1 MRHINILYSPKK
13 YSNTKMELE
22 NDAWQEGTSW
32 VSGDFRNPP
41 EEQVARGFSL
51 IFRQTRTPLKRK
63 NQSTREVLVAL
74 LPFTFHL
81 NFRAGAMLMSCNVAL
96 RALEPSLGWVY
107 GWQKFQWQLSKQTR
121 QKKTQSNITFSEDVF
136 SIKNEDMSIAM
147 LVFQRLCDGFNY
159 FFCFAPNLAFDLRH
173 FFYMGGDYLALSP
186 IVIASCT
193 LPVYW
198 NVDYLALS
206 PIVIAAYSN
215 FVESS
220 CGCFWS
226 VPMAG
231 PCFFSAGSL

>member
-1 MRHINILYSPKK
+1 MEELEDDKSQQTVKRSNFLAWKSSWVLSFYPSHAHNTNEKIPWDTLTYSPKK

-81 NFRAGAMLMSCNVAL
+81 NFRAGVMLMSCNVAL

-173 FFYMGGDYLALSP
+173 FFYMGGD
-186 IVIASCT
+186 
-193 LPVYW
+193 
-198 NVDYLALS
+198 
-206 PIVIAAYSN
+206 
-215 FVESS
+215 
-220 CGCFWS
+220 
-226 VPMAG
+226 
-231 PCFFSAGSL
+231 

>member
-1 MRHINILYSPKK
+1 
-13 YSNTKMELE
+13 MELE

-41 EEQVARGFSL
+41 EEQVVRGFSL

-136 SIKNEDMSIAM
+136 SIKNEDMSIAV

-198 NVDYLALS
+198 NVRLPSA
-206 PIVIAAYSN
+206 IAYSN
-215 FVESS
+215 CSLFELCRIELWLFLERPNGRS
-220 CGCFWS
+220 
-226 VPMAG
+226 M
-231 PCFFSAGSL
+231 FFFQLDPSRVKQCLWLEFEGKL